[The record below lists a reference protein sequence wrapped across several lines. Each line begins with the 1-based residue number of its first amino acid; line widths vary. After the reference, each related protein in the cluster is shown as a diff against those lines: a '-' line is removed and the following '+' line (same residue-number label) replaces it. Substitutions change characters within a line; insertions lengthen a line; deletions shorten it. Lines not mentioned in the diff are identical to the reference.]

1 MTSAHTFYMP
11 LKHRYFECVSLFVCW
26 PHIPSFCLP
35 SDMRYLWRTDILNRL
50 VSFNDL
56 EHSQYHNVQH
66 LIRFQAAFGGP
77 LEDEYG
83 YEICSIRCTKLQENW
98 WRACS
103 ICWTACEYAR
113 LPIQLLFRCV
123 MELFTLCNLKA
134 ARRRFISLNIGV
146 CVAHVQL
153 CKLKCFEKLTNV
165 ADPSYP
171 FWIWSFWPDLAISP
185 GLAKYL
191 PL

>member
-1 MTSAHTFYMP
+1 MFRDVKWNRSI
-11 LKHRYFECVSLFVCW
+11 RLF
-26 PHIPSFCLP
+26 
-35 SDMRYLWRTDILNRL
+35 
-50 VSFNDL
+50 SFNDL

-153 CKLKCFEKLTNV
+153 CKLKCFEKLNENSLLIECASSASSRV
-165 ADPSYP
+165 ATAQRHNLYV
-171 FWIWSFWPDLAISP
+171 L
-185 GLAKYL
+185 
-191 PL
+191 